1 MFENL
6 KRLAMKKMAER
17 MLSNS
22 LGADATSEAASEG
35 AGALMESIKAKLGS
49 GGLEEVKDLF
59 SSGGANMQ
67 ENPLFQNLQG
77 KMQEIL
83 QAKGM
88 NAEEAQA
95 EASNSV
101 PDIISGLRERFES
114 KEEAD
119 KEWDFSQIANLAGGL
134 GGGNAADLLNKAKN
148 LF

>member
-6 KRLAMKKMAER
+6 KRMAMQKMAER

-22 LGADATSEAASEG
+22 LGADATSEAANEG
-35 AGALMESIKAKLGS
+35 ASALMETIQSKLGA
-49 GGLEEVKDLF
+49 GNLEEVKDLF
-59 SSGGANMQ
+59 SSGGASMQ
-67 ENPLFQNLQG
+67 ENGIFQNLQG

-101 PDIISGLRERFES
+101 PDIISGLREKFES

-134 GGGNAADLLNKAKN
+134 TGGNAADLINKAKN

>member
-6 KRLAMKKMAER
+6 KRMAMQKMAER

-22 LGADATSEAASEG
+22 LGADATSAAASEG

-59 SSGGANMQ
+59 SSGGASMQ

-95 EASNSV
+95 EATNSV
-101 PDIISGLRERFES
+101 PDIISGLREKFES
-114 KEEAD
+114 TEEAD
-119 KEWDFSQIANLAGGL
+119 KEWDFSQIANLAGSL

>member
-6 KRLAMKKMAER
+6 KRMAMQKMAER

-22 LGADATSEAASEG
+22 LGADATSAAASEG

-59 SSGGANMQ
+59 SSGGAQMQ
-67 ENPLFQNLQG
+67 ENALFQNLQG

-88 NAEEAQA
+88 NAEEAQQ
-95 EASNSV
+95 EASSSV
-101 PDIISGLRERFES
+101 PDIISGLREKFES
-114 KEEAD
+114 NEEAD

-134 GGGNAADLLNKAKN
+134 NAGGAADLLNKAKN

>member
-6 KRLAMKKMAER
+6 KRMAMQKMAEK

-35 AGALMESIKAKLGS
+35 AGALIETIKAKLGAGS
-49 GGLEEVKDLF
+49 LEEVKDLF
-59 SSGGANMQ
+59 SSGGASME
-67 ENPLFQNLQG
+67 ENGIFQSVQG

-101 PDIISGLRERFES
+101 PDIISGLREKFES

-134 GGGNAADLLNKAKN
+134 TGGNATDLINKAKN